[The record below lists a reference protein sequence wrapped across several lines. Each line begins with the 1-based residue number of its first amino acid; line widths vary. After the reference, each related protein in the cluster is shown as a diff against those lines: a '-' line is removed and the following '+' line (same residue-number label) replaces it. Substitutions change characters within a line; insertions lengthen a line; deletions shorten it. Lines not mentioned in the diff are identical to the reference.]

1 MGVVRGWW
9 WKEALAL
16 DLDPRM
22 WAKAEGQGRCPAYL
36 YQSHVWAGRA
46 RGDGLAAAR
55 PAGERP
61 EGLTGREEEIFF
73 SSFLVS
79 ILQLGYGRY
88 PGLDAVRFKAAV
100 AYTPLTKSKFY
111 LYSFA
116 LISLSPQGVF
126 FLESTDYCR

>member
-1 MGVVRGWW
+1 MTLIPGRGRRLRAKVGVRLTCTSRTSGLGGRG
-9 WKEALAL
+9 
-16 DLDPRM
+16 
-22 WAKAEGQGRCPAYL
+22 
-36 YQSHVWAGRA
+36 
-46 RGDGLAAAR
+46 GDGLAAAR

-61 EGLTGREEEIFF
+61 EGLTGREEEVFF